1 LGWIFSIIILGLLSY
16 FIYIWSP
23 ESAGED
29 ILLEDSTEVVQDD
42 PVMDEPEIPENDPAP
57 FEENI
62 QIEILNGCGFN
73 GVAKIFQSYL
83 REQGFDVVNT
93 DNYLEDGKQR
103 WDIQKSMVIDRVG
116 EFEQAISV
124 ARALG
129 ISGDQV
135 FSREIPEAIYDV
147 SVVIG
152 KDFKQL
158 KGSN

>member
-1 LGWIFSIIILGLLSY
+1 MTAEQ
-16 FIYIWSP
+16 YIKS
-23 ESAGED
+23 E
-29 ILLEDSTEVVQDD
+29 
-42 PVMDEPEIPENDPAP
+42 
-57 FEENI
+57 
-62 QIEILNGCGFN
+62 
-73 GVAKIFQSYL
+73 
-83 REQGFDVVNT
+83 
-93 DNYLEDGKQR
+93 LEDGKQR